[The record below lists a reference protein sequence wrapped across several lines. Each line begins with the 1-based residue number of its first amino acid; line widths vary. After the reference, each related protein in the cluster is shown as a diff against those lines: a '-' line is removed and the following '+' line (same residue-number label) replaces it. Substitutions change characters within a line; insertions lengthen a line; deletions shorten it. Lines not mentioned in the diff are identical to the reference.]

1 MFEYNTPEVSAL
13 SDVARRQYVDGAP
26 FITLGSVRV
35 HRDAVI
41 VTPNGDTLH
50 AVRAL
55 LVAMDA
61 LTVDDVT
68 RELEDATAF
77 GFDVH
82 DAIADVYADAV
93 TATEFE
99 EYEDG
104 SVAVVPVPVTVRRGT
119 DTSAVTVRH
128 ADGTVTVERQTV
140 TDALAVI
147 VEGQKRALAL
157 VESGELADYA
167 DDVDA
172 DLI

>member
-1 MFEYNTPEVSAL
+1 MFEYNNPTVSAL
-13 SDVARRQYVDGAP
+13 SDVARRQYLDGAP

-35 HRDAVI
+35 HRDAVV
-41 VTPNGDTLH
+41 VTPSGDTLH

-104 SVAVVPVPVTVRRGT
+104 SVAVVPVTVPVRPVT
-119 DTSAVTVRH
+119 DTTRVVIRH
-128 ADGTVTVERQTV
+128 ADGTTTEAVQSI

-147 VEGQKRALAL
+147 VAGQRKVLAE
-157 VESGELADYA
+157 VENGTRKNYR